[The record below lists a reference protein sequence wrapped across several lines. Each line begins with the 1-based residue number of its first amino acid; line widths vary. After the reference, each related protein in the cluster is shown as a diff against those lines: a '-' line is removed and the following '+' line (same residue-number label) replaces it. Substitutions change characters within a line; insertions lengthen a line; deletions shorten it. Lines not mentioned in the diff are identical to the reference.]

1 MTHYF
6 DRLCRVIIEGQKEI
20 DITEN
25 KISFEVTKS
34 INSRENIAR
43 IEIWNLANE
52 TRELITASDSLVR
65 LFAGYADNK
74 GLIEISQGDIT
85 NVRHNR
91 NKTDTVS
98 QIYIEDGNKTL
109 RLNPVSFTFKGE
121 VSLKNILSKLTEQS
135 GIVFRLVGIS
145 SNASVVSGY
154 AAMGGLDLVL
164 DNLALVFGFSWSMQ
178 GGIILL
184 RGNEEVSDTEVMLLS
199 PETGLILNP
208 EAVKQVSEKLVD
220 SNEPLPPNIYA
231 LQSLLQPH
239 LQVNDL
245 IAVKSQDL
253 NGTFRINKIS
263 HTGDTRGNDWYS
275 NIEVIAL

>member
-6 DRLCRVIIEGQKEI
+6 DRLCRVIIEGRKEI
-20 DITEN
+20 DISEN

-43 IEIWNLANE
+43 IETWNLANE
-52 TRELITASDSLVR
+52 TRELITVSDSLVR

-74 GLIEISQGDIT
+74 GLIEIGQGDIT

-91 NKTDTVS
+91 NKTDTIS
-98 QIYIEDGNKTL
+98 QIYIEDGNKNL

-121 VSLKNILSKLTEQS
+121 VSLKNILSKLTEKS
-135 GIVFRLVGIS
+135 GIVFRLVGVS
-145 SNASVVSGY
+145 SNASVASGY

-164 DNLALVFGFSWSMQ
+164 DNLALVFSFRWSMQ

-184 RGNEEVSDTEVMLLS
+184 RGNEELSDTEVMLLS
-199 PETGLILNP
+199 AETGLILNP
-208 EAVKQVSEKLVD
+208 ETVKQVSEKLVD
-220 SNEPLPPNIYA
+220 SDEPLPPSVYA

-239 LQVNDL
+239 LQINDL
-245 IAVKSQDL
+245 VAVKSQDL
-253 NGTFRINKIS
+253 NGNFRITKIS

-275 NIEVIAL
+275 NIEVVDL